1 MRSSVAAAR
10 ASDPVNSLDLR
21 GSNAGP
27 LEVNSLDLALLR
39 QAISDCRVQL
49 KEIAHA
55 LTVDQGYLTRMLSG
69 EKPFPL
75 GKIAQLPPQ
84 VRRRFYHLGAGVPE
98 PQVIGE
104 WLIAMG
110 EALLARLPERTNRVA
125 KAGLR

>member
-1 MRSSVAAAR
+1 MASSVAR
-10 ASDPVNSLDLR
+10 AHRESLDKSLDLG
-21 GSNAGP
+21 GSNTEP
-27 LEVNSLDLALLR
+27 TQVNSLDLALVR
-39 QAISDCRVQL
+39 QAINDCDVQL

-55 LTVDQGYLTRMLSG
+55 LSVDQGYLTRMLSG

-75 GKIAQLPPQ
+75 ARMALLPPQ

-110 EALLARLPERTNRVA
+110 EVLITRLPKPDGKFA